1 MIIIALLIFIVLAF
15 LGTCWDW
22 CDGNSIRY
30 QLSAYCQVIG
40 TVCTLIMGVALIFAI
55 FHVCE
60 GKVIDDRIVMYQEE
74 NTQIEKD
81 IEIVV
86 SEYMDYEQDTF
97 DMSEISSP
105 TTLVQMYPE
114 LKSDTLVQQQIDVYV
129 SNNDKIKELKNK
141 EIDVKLWKW
150 LLYFGGK

>member
-15 LGTCWDW
+15 LGGRWDC
-22 CDGNSIRY
+22 CDGYSIRY
-30 QLSAYCQVIG
+30 QVSIPCLVIG
-40 TVCTLIMGVALIFAI
+40 VVGAIIMAGVLIFAI

-60 GKVIDDRIVMYQEE
+60 GTVIDDRIVMYQEE

-141 EIDVKLWKW
+141 EIDVRLWKW
-150 LLYFGGK
+150 LLYFGGN

>member
-15 LGTCWDW
+15 LGARWDW
-22 CDGNSIRY
+22 CDGNSVRY
-30 QLSAYCQVIG
+30 QLSVPCLVIG
-40 TVCTLIMGVALIFAI
+40 AACATIMVGVLLFAI
-55 FHVCE
+55 FHVCD

-114 LKSDTLVQQQIDVYV
+114 LKSDKLVQQQIDVYV

-150 LLYFGGK
+150 LLYFGGN